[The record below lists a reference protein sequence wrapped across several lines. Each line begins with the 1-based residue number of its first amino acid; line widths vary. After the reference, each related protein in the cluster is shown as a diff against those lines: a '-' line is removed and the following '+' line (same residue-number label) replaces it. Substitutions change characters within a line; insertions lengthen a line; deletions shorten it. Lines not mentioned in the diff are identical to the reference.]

1 MNSSSLNLITYYTL
15 AKELIGIKNSTH
27 PLKYSPF
34 TQQSQWLGK
43 KEERKGTSVKEKKQ
57 GKRRRKESRNCMDEK
72 KKRNKGKIKLRI
84 RN

>member
-1 MNSSSLNLITYYTL
+1 MNSSSLNLITYCTL

-43 KEERKGTSVKEKKQ
+43 KEERKGLRMEEKKEG
-57 GKRRRKESRNCMDEK
+57 GKKERKEEIVWMKKNKEIREK
-72 KKRNKGKIKLRI
+72 
-84 RN
+84 